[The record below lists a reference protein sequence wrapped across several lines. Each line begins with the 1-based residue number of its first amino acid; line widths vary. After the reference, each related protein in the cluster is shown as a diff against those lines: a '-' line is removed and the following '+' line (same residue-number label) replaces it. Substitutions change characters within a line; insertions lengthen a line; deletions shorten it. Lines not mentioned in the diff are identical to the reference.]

1 MKKILALLLALC
13 LMLPLLVSC
22 GIEDSG
28 TTTTTAQG
36 ENAPADNY
44 EGKAPKYV
52 FLFIGDGMSYSQIQA
67 TASYLGAIEGQNIP
81 KYMNFMNFESV
92 GSAVNYTTDS
102 IIPDS
107 AASGTSIATGKK
119 TNSGNLGVSPDG
131 TEKYENIAEKLHS
144 QLGMKVGIVTSVNLN
159 HATPAAF
166 YAHVNSRSEGTAIST
181 QLFESGYEYFAGG
194 GFFVSSKDDPN
205 FDMNALAKKHGY
217 KIVST
222 YAEAEAL
229 KKEDGKVVI
238 FEENQADEFSLPYE
252 IDRTEDMWALADY
265 VKKGTELL
273 DNEKGFFMMCE
284 SGKIDWASH
293 ANDAATI
300 VNEVKALSDAVQV
313 AIDFAEQHKGETLI
327 IVTGDHETGGFSL
340 GFAGTDSNTSFK
352 LLSSQKMSYQKFS
365 DEIIPTYKGKKIDVA
380 AFADI
385 EKYFGLTLEGD
396 GELTLTNSEHKR
408 IEEAYKSARMG
419 SIPSSRTEEEKLMYG
434 DYWPLAV
441 TLTGIINNKAGL
453 NFSSWDHT
461 ALPVAVYAQGL
472 GSELFVGHY
481 DNTNICNNL
490 MKIMNVK

>member
-13 LMLPLLVSC
+13 LMLPVLVSC
-22 GIEDSG
+22 GD
-28 TTTTTAQG
+28 
-36 ENAPADNY
+36 ENAPPAPADT
-44 EGKAPKYV
+44 EVGKAPKYV

-67 TASYLGAIEGQNIP
+67 TASYLGAIEGKNMP

-194 GFFVSSKDDPN
+194 GFFNSSKDDPN
-205 FDMNALAKKHGY
+205 FDMNALAKQHGY

-229 KKEDGKVVI
+229 KKEDGKVII

-252 IDRTEDMWALADY
+252 IDRTDDMWALADY

-313 AIDFAEQHKGETLI
+313 AIDFAEQHKDETLI

-352 LLSSQKMSYQKFS
+352 LLNSQTISFCKFT
-365 DEIIPTYKGKKIDVA
+365 DEVIPKYKGKKLND
-380 AFADI
+380 DI
-385 EKYFGLTLEGD
+385 LKEFETYFGLTKEGE
-396 GELTLTNSEHKR
+396 GELVLTDSELKR
-408 IEEAYKSARMG
+408 IESSYKFALMG
-419 SIPSSRTEEEKLMYG
+419 SMPLSLSEEQRLMYG
-434 DYWPLAV
+434 DYHGLAV

-461 ALPVAVYAQGL
+461 ALPVAVYAQGP
-472 GSELFVGHY
+472 GSDMFVGHY